1 MTRRAV
7 AAGPERQK
15 LVSVF
20 SGPNQADYHAG
31 MLYRIICIKEC
42 RPDGAHVMTP
52 RQPAHVLK
60 PTGLDRFDVI
70 VQECDVR
77 RQATLLISVKIY
89 GFIIDLSVIKS
100 ALIGDNNYLVSY
112 GFNILDA
119 FCFVR
124 FM

>member
-1 MTRRAV
+1 MTRVSV

-20 SGPNQADYHAG
+20 SGPNQADYHAR
-31 MLYRIICIKEC
+31 MLYCIICIQEC
-42 RPDGAHVMTP
+42 RTDGAHVMTS

-70 VQECDVR
+70 VQERDVR
-77 RQATLLISVKIY
+77 RQAALLISVKIY

-100 ALIGDNNYLVSY
+100 AFIGNNNDLVSY
-112 GFNILDA
+112 GFDILDA
-119 FCFVR
+119 FWFV
-124 FM
+124 

>member
-15 LVSVF
+15 LVNVF

-42 RPDGAHVMTP
+42 RTDGAHVMAP

-60 PTGLDRFDVI
+60 PTGFDRFDVI
-70 VQECDVR
+70 VQERDVR
-77 RQATLLISVKIY
+77 RQATLLMVSAAQPAKSRESACRE
-89 GFIIDLSVIKS
+89 GPLSLA
-100 ALIGDNNYLVSY
+100 ALFGDVPARRSQSR
-112 GFNILDA
+112 D
-119 FCFVR
+119 
-124 FM
+124 